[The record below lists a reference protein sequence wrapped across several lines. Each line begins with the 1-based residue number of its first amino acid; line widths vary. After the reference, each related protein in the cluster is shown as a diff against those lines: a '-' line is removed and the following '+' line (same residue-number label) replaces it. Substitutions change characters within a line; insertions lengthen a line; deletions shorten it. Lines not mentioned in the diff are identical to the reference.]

1 MESPLRMLCL
11 ACFRPGRVG
20 TTTAPGRR
28 SIAPCLWALVVGLSL
43 AGLVQA
49 QEKSPDRNVITQEDL
64 IRLSKEKVGDALI
77 VELVKAADELP
88 NLTPQDV
95 IELRQTGVS
104 ANVLTAVIQRRNTT
118 VAAKPEIAG
127 QPKRRRIR
135 VAAVL
140 EPQRRAIWNRIQEK
154 DKVEEIQVSW
164 GLQADSWD
172 DRSPLDLKASPN
184 CPQESFCR
192 SRDAESGRCLEE
204 VEAGSSA
211 WKERFGCYA
220 DAKLT
225 KFGAEYQVFEV
236 DLPETAADASIVAFF
251 REGADLVPWFTR
263 GAENS
268 NGDRVPGQVRLQLFG
283 SNDFDLDLQVKLL
296 MSPGGFVQDLQV
308 GQCQVV
314 NRDDASMERR
324 ILSQNRQYCHLEE
337 ARF

>member
-1 MESPLRMLCL
+1 MESPLRMRCSACCGPGRAGAALRGRSVL
-11 ACFRPGRVG
+11 AC
-20 TTTAPGRR
+20 
-28 SIAPCLWALVVGLSL
+28 SWALAAVLSL
-43 AGLVQA
+43 LGTARA
-49 QEKSPDRNVITQEDL
+49 QEKSPDRNIITAEDL
-64 IRLSKEKVGDALI
+64 IRLSKEEVGDALI
-77 VELVKAADELP
+77 IELVKAADELP
-88 NLTPQDV
+88 NLAPQDV
-95 IELRQTGVS
+95 IQLRQAGVS

-118 VAAKPEIAG
+118 TAAKPEITG
-127 QPKRRRIR
+127 QPRRRRIR
-135 VAAVL
+135 VAALL
-140 EPQRRAIWNRIQEK
+140 EPQRRALWSRMQER
-154 DKVEEIQVSW
+154 DQVDQIQVSW
-164 GLQADSWD
+164 GLQANSWD
-172 DRSPLDLKASPN
+172 DRSRLDLKPSPN

-236 DLPETAADASIVAFF
+236 DLPAAAADVTIVAFF
-251 REGADLVPWFTR
+251 RQGADLVPWFTR
-263 GAENS
+263 GAENDG
-268 NGDRVPGQVRLQLFG
+268 GDRVPGQLRLQLFG
-283 SNDFDLDLQVKLL
+283 STDFDLDLRVKLL

-324 ILSQNRQYCHLEE
+324 ILSQNRQYCHVEE

>member
-1 MESPLRMLCL
+1 MRRL
-11 ACFRPGRVG
+11 AVMAC
-20 TTTAPGRR
+20 
-28 SIAPCLWALVVGLSL
+28 SWALTAALSFMGLAFL
-43 AGLVQA
+43 ALALIGLAQA
-49 QEKSPDRNVITQEDL
+49 QEKSPDRNVITAEDL
-64 IRLSKEKVGDALI
+64 IRLSKEEVGDALI

-95 IELRQTGVS
+95 IELRQAGVS

-118 VAAKPEIAG
+118 TSAKPEITG

-140 EPQRRAIWNRIQEK
+140 EPQRRPLWSRVQER
-154 DKVEEIQVSW
+154 DTVEQIQVSW
-164 GLQADSWD
+164 GLQASSWA

-184 CPQESFCR
+184 CPQEAFCR
-192 SRDAESGRCLEE
+192 SRDGESGRCLEE

-211 WKERFGCYA
+211 WKERFGCYT

-225 KFGAEYQVFEV
+225 KFGAEYRVFEAE
-236 DLPETAADASIVAFF
+236 LPATAADVTIVAFF
-251 REGADLVPWFTR
+251 REGANLAPWFTR
-263 GAENS
+263 GAESNS
-268 NGDRVPGQVRLQLFG
+268 GDRVPGQLRLQLFG

-296 MSPGGFVQDLQV
+296 MSPGGFVQDLQI

-324 ILSQNRQYCHLEE
+324 ILSQNRQYCHIEE

>member
-1 MESPLRMLCL
+1 LAVCL
-11 ACFRPGRVG
+11 LLGLAQAQE
-20 TTTAPGRR
+20 TAPGR
-28 SIAPCLWALVVGLSL
+28 
-43 AGLVQA
+43 
-49 QEKSPDRNVITQEDL
+49 NVITREDL
-64 IRLSKEKVGDALI
+64 VQLSKEQVGDALI

-95 IELRQTGVS
+95 IELRQAGVS

-118 VAAKPEIAG
+118 IAAKPEITG

-140 EPQRRAIWNRIQEK
+140 EPQQRSIWSRIQDR
-154 DKVEEIQVSW
+154 DKIDQIQVSW
-164 GLQADSWD
+164 GLRASAWD
-172 DRSPLDLKASPN
+172 DRSPLDLKASPS

-192 SRDAESGRCLEE
+192 SRDPESGRCLEQ
-204 VEAGSSA
+204 VEAGSGA
-211 WKERFGCYA
+211 WKERFGCYT

-225 KFGAEYQVFEV
+225 KFNAEYQVFEV
-236 DLPETAADASIVAFF
+236 ELPETAADATIVAFF

-263 GAENS
+263 GAEN
-268 NGDRVPGQVRLQLFG
+268 NGGDRLPGHVRLQLFG

-296 MSPGGFVQDLQV
+296 MSPGGFVQDLQI
-308 GQCQVV
+308 GQCQVI

-324 ILSQNRQYCHLEE
+324 ILSHDRQYCHVEE